1 MKDFDAEKILKMSR
15 EELIALLGD
24 ELSSELNKKLADGT
38 ITYKEFEEMCQSAF
52 PIQQQANI
60 IRNAIFLKLSKLEGF
75 NMFESNKEKQQQY
88 AEIANLQE
96 KAQKGEITIEELKRL
111 CDIAFGEDSEL
122 SKQMQTEFINA
133 RKIKEDTTEKE
144 RD

>member
-1 MKDFDAEKILKMSR
+1 MKDFDAEKILGMSR
-15 EELIALLGD
+15 EELISLLGD
-24 ELSSELNKKLADGT
+24 ELSSKLNEKLANGT

-60 IRNAIFLKLSKLEGF
+60 VRNAIFLKLSKSEGF
-75 NMFESNKEKQQQY
+75 NMFESDKEKQQQY

-96 KAQKGEITIEELKRL
+96 KAQKGEVTREELKRL
-111 CDIAFGEDSEL
+111 CDIAFGEESEL
-122 SKQMQTEFINA
+122 SKQMQKEFISA
-133 RKIKEDTTEKE
+133 RKVKDDSTEIE